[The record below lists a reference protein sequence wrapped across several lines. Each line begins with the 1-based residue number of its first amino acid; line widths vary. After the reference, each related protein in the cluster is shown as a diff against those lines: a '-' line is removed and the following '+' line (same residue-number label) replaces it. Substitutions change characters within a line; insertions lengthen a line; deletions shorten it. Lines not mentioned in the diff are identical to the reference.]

1 MVGIKKPAGKVQDC
15 MYHSILN
22 WNQNCI
28 CTEKEE
34 GVYLHLDFHGTIL
47 ASVIFMTNASFDP
60 GLRWMA
66 VRIYPLDSVK
76 KLQIQFWILFWL
88 MY

>member
-1 MVGIKKPAGKVQDC
+1 MNCQDGIEIEKPDLLVIAC
-15 MYHSILN
+15 
-22 WNQNCI
+22 

-60 GLRWMA
+60 GLR
-66 VRIYPLDSVK
+66 
-76 KLQIQFWILFWL
+76 
-88 MY
+88 